1 VTVNLALELEAAVV
15 ALVVVTTALGTCL
28 ALRALPAGM
37 PAELH
42 RLARWCGTALGTG
55 LGAVLV
61 LAVLVQSSGLDAPRT
76 VVLEALLG
84 ASLAAMVAE
93 HAAAARWLRTRW
105 LCTPGAVA
113 PAPAPVVLP
122 SWLRRLP
129 PPAVLAAV
137 AALCAAVLLTASTM
151 EPWLPRWTALFG
163 IAAAG
168 QGLGIALVAAPRL
181 IRRGAR

>member
-1 VTVNLALELEAAVV
+1 VTVNLALEAAVV

-28 ALRALPAGM
+28 ALRALPTGM

-55 LGAVLV
+55 LGGVLV
-61 LAVLVQSSGLDAPRT
+61 VAVLVQSAGLDAPRT
-76 VVLEALLG
+76 VALEALLG

-105 LCTPGAVA
+105 LCTPGAVPPA
-113 PAPAPVVLP
+113 PAPAVLP
-122 SWLRRLP
+122 AWLRRLP
-129 PPAVLAAV
+129 PPAVLAAA

-151 EPWLPRWTALFG
+151 EPWLPRWTLLFG
-163 IAAAG
+163 VVAAG
-168 QGLGIALVAAPRL
+168 QGLGIALVVAAPRL

>member
-1 VTVNLALELEAAVV
+1 VTVNLALEAAVV
-15 ALVVVTTALGTCL
+15 ALVIVTTALGTCL
-28 ALRALPAGM
+28 ALRGLPVGM

-42 RLARWCGTALGTG
+42 RLARWCGTALGAG
-55 LGAVLV
+55 LGSVLV
-61 LAVLVQSSGLDAPRT
+61 LAVLVQSAGLDTPRT
-76 VVLEALLG
+76 VGLEALLG

-93 HAAAARWLRTRW
+93 HAAAARLLRMRW
-105 LCTPGAVA
+105 LCTPGAA
-113 PAPAPVVLP
+113 PPAPVALP

-137 AALCAAVLLTASTM
+137 AGLCAVVLLAASTM
-151 EPWLPRWTALFG
+151 DPVLPGWTLLFG